1 MSPMKKLP
9 RGAAL
14 APLLAGLLLAGCSD
28 SNVREVRTWMDQVK
42 KDTRVS
48 IKPLQEPKDFIPFAY
63 GAKESVDPFSPNKLL
78 AELAREGA
86 TSNNPFKPDT
96 NRRKEVMEGFPLDTM
111 VMVGTMQKNGTSYA
125 LLQIDRTLYQVKPGQ
140 RIGQNFGIV
149 TKVGDQE
156 VDVREVVQDAGG
168 EWVERMSK
176 LELQESKE
184 KGK

>member
-1 MSPMKKLP
+1 MSRMKTLP

-48 IKPLQEPKDFIPFAY
+48 IKPLQEPKEFIPFAY
-63 GAKESVDPFSPNKLL
+63 SEKDVVDPFSANKLL

-86 TSNNPFKPDT
+86 TSNNPFKPDM

-149 TKVGDQE
+149 TKVGEQD

>member
-1 MSPMKKLP
+1 MISVKRTLP
-9 RGAAL
+9 A
-14 APLLAGLLLAGCSD
+14 LLAGLLLAGCSD

-42 KDTRVS
+42 KDTKVS

-63 GAKESVDPFSPNKLL
+63 GEKEAVDPFSPNKLL

-86 TSNNPFKPDT
+86 ANNNPFKPDT
-96 NRRKEVMEGFPLDTM
+96 ERRRELMEGFPLDTM
-111 VMVGTMQKNGTSYA
+111 VMVGTIQKNGLSYA
-125 LLQIDRTLYQVKPGQ
+125 LLQIDRTLYQVKTGQ
-140 RIGQNFGIV
+140 RIGQNFGVV
-149 TKVGDQE
+149 TQVGEQE
-156 VDVREVVQDAGG
+156 VAIREVVQDAGG

>member
-1 MSPMKKLP
+1 MMTIKLP

-42 KDTRVS
+42 KDTKVS
-48 IKPLQEPKDFIPFAY
+48 IKPLPEPKDFLPFAY
-63 GAKESVDPFSPNKLL
+63 GQKDAVEPFSPNKLL

-86 TSNNPFKPDT
+86 ASNNPFKPDT
-96 NRRKEVMEGFPLDTM
+96 ERRKEMMEAFPLDTM
-111 VMVGTMQKNGTSYA
+111 SMVGIIEKSGVSYA
-125 LLQIDRTLYQVKPGQ
+125 LLQIDRTLYQVKTGQ

-149 TKVGDQE
+149 TKVGEQE
-156 VDVREVVQDAGG
+156 VAVREVVQDAGG

>member
-1 MSPMKKLP
+1 MMTLKKYP

-42 KDTRVS
+42 QDTKVS

-63 GAKESVDPFSPNKLL
+63 GAKDAVDPFSPNKLL

-86 TSNNPFKPDT
+86 ASSNPFKPDMD
-96 NRRKEVMEGFPLDTM
+96 RRRELMESFPLDTM
-111 VMVGTMQKNGTSYA
+111 SMVGIIQKGGINYA
-125 LLQIDRTLYQVKPGQ
+125 LLQVDRTLYQVKTGQ

-149 TKVGDQE
+149 TKVGEQE
-156 VDVREVVQDAGG
+156 VAVREVVQDAGG

-184 KGK
+184 KTK

>member
-1 MSPMKKLP
+1 MMTLKKYP
-9 RGAAL
+9 RSAAL
-14 APLLAGLLLAGCSD
+14 APLVASLLLAGCSD
-28 SNVREVRTWMDQVK
+28 SNVREVRTWMDQVQ
-42 KDTRVS
+42 KDTKVS

-63 GAKESVDPFSPNKLL
+63 NAKDVVDPFSPNKLL

-86 TSNNPFKPDT
+86 ASNNPFKPDME
-96 NRRKEVMEGFPLDTM
+96 RRKELMESFPLDTM
-111 VMVGTMQKNGTSYA
+111 SMVGIIQKGGVNYA

-149 TKVGDQE
+149 TKVGEEE
-156 VDVREVVQDAGG
+156 VAVREVVQDAGG

>member
-1 MSPMKKLP
+1 MISLKKTM
-9 RGAAL
+9 

-28 SNVREVRTWMDQVK
+28 SNVREVRTWMDEVK
-42 KDTRVS
+42 KDTKVS

-63 GAKESVDPFSPNKLL
+63 GEKEAVDPFSPNKLL

-86 TSNNPFKPDT
+86 AKNNPFKPDT
-96 NRRKEVMEGFPLDTM
+96 ERRRELMEGFPLDTM
-111 VMVGTMQKNGTSYA
+111 VMVGTMEKNRVSYA
-125 LLQIDRTLYQVKPGQ
+125 LLQIDKTLYQVKTGQ
-140 RIGQNFGIV
+140 RIGQNFGVV
-149 TKVGDQE
+149 TQVGEQE
-156 VDVREVVQDAGG
+156 VAIREVVQDAGG

>member
-1 MSPMKKLP
+1 MMTLKKLQ

-42 KDTRVS
+42 KDTKVS

-63 GAKESVDPFSPNKLL
+63 GEKDLVDPFSPNKLL

-86 TSNNPFKPDT
+86 ASKNPFKPDT
-96 NRRKEVMEGFPLDTM
+96 ERRKELMEGFPLDTM
-111 VMVGTMQKNGTSYA
+111 TMVGIIQKNGINYA
-125 LLQIDRTLYQVKPGQ
+125 LLQIDRTLYQVKTGQ
-140 RIGQNFGIV
+140 RIGQNFGVV
-149 TKVGDQE
+149 TKVGEQE
-156 VDVREVVQDAGG
+156 VAVREVVQDAGG

>member
-1 MSPMKKLP
+1 MMTSKKMP

-14 APLLAGLLLAGCSD
+14 APLLVALLLTGCSD

-42 KDTRVS
+42 KDTHVS

-63 GAKESVDPFSPNKLL
+63 AEKDVVDPFSPNKLL

-86 TSNNPFKPDT
+86 ASNNPFKPDT
-96 NRRKEVMEGFPLDTM
+96 NRRKEVMEAFPLDTM
-111 VMVGTMQKNGTSYA
+111 SMVGVIEKSGVSYA
-125 LLQIDRTLYQVKPGQ
+125 LLQIDKTLYQVKTGQ

-156 VDVREVVQDAGG
+156 VAVREVVQDAGG